1 MAWHSAET
9 AGWGACRGRG
19 LPGWGGAS
27 GPELL
32 PQDWEGRGT
41 EAGKGVALG
50 REELRGKAQ
59 VKVSWTYQAQGC
71 GRSGAGRSAGQVG
84 QWEMGTSSPY
94 PMSQPPCPADGQTEP
109 RRWALST
116 AGGLS
121 ARQRPHCPDTAGGTG
136 DASAPPTLT
145 LCPPGGPQ
153 GLQQHLTPLSHKPSP
168 CPSREGRPPTSFQG
182 VQLSKTTG
190 EKAGYDVTRRG
201 PPESA

>member
-1 MAWHSAET
+1 MAWHSAEA
-9 AGWGACRGRG
+9 AGWGARRGRG

-41 EAGKGVALG
+41 EAGRGVALG

-59 VKVSWTYQAQGC
+59 VKVSWTYQAQGS
-71 GRSGAGRSAGQVG
+71 GHSGAGRSAGRVG

-109 RRWALST
+109 WRWALST

-121 ARQRPHCPDTAGGTG
+121 ATQRPHRPDTAGGTG

-153 GLQQHLTPLSHKPSP
+153 GLQQHPTPLSHKPSLS
-168 CPSREGRPPTSFQG
+168 CFPPAPQ
-182 VQLSKTTG
+182 
-190 EKAGYDVTRRG
+190 EKAGH
-201 PPESA
+201 PLPSKEFS